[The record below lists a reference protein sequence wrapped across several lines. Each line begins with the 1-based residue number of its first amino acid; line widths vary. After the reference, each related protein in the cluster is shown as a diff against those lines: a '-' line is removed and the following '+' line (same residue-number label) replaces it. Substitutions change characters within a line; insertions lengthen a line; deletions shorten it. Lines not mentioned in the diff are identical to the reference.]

1 MRKSCLFGD
10 FDGPYWPTPE
20 QLQKYFL
27 GPSAKQ
33 QWPFPRHYDTGMLE
47 GVGLYGTEHL
57 PDDQP
62 VTVQLS
68 VNGNPAAG
76 AMLQYTRWDG
86 RIRRRVAYNSR
97 GDFNRLRKFVRNTE
111 GFLLS
116 KGLFIPFETAWKAVK
131 QFIEADGEL
140 PTNIEWIARHKLPPG
155 TFPDP

>member
-1 MRKSCLFGD
+1 M
-10 FDGPYWPTPE
+10 
-20 QLQKYFL
+20 L
-27 GPSAKQ
+27 G
-33 QWPFPRHYDTGMLE
+33 

-76 AMLQYTRWDG
+76 AMLQYSKWDG
-86 RIRRRVAYNSR
+86 RVRRRITYNSK
-97 GDFNRLRKFVRNTE
+97 GDFNRLREFVRNTD

-116 KGLFIPFETAWKAVK
+116 KGLFIPFETAWNAVR

-140 PTNIEWIARHKLPPG
+140 PTNIEWIARHQLPPG